1 MEFIKVIILGVVQG
15 LTEFLPISSSGH
27 LVLFRNILNFQEAG
41 LVLDVFLHFGTLIA
55 VSIFYW
61 DDIKKMIT
69 FKAEYRKFSLYI
81 ILGSIPAGVVGILFE
96 DVFAKIFTSIRLVGF
111 TLLFTGLLLWLS
123 DRVGGRSRGLE
134 DMDLSDSLA
143 VGFAQA
149 FAIIP
154 GISRSGST
162 IVAGLLKGL
171 DRKTAAK
178 FSFLLSI
185 PVILGATLLQIKNF
199 TTVGLGEI
207 NLVEV
212 LAGTL
217 AAMISGYFAIGL
229 LVKLIK
235 QERLSLFAYYCWGL
249 GLLIIL
255 FY

>member
-1 MEFIKVIILGVVQG
+1 
-15 LTEFLPISSSGH
+15 
-27 LVLFRNILNFQEAG
+27 
-41 LVLDVFLHFGTLIA
+41 
-55 VSIFYW
+55 
-61 DDIKKMIT
+61 
-69 FKAEYRKFSLYI
+69 
-81 ILGSIPAGVVGILFE
+81 
-96 DVFAKIFTSIRLVGF
+96 
-111 TLLFTGLLLWLS
+111 
-123 DRVGGRSRGLE
+123 
-134 DMDLSDSLA
+134 MDLSDSLA